1 MLRMSKMSVM
11 PALQRNPQLAGE
23 LAKVSNAR
31 REAAGVVD
39 APEQR
44 TTLLRRLGGVLRGI
58 LIEMRP
64 W

>member
-1 MLRMSKMSVM
+1 M

-44 TTLLRRLGGVLRGI
+44 TTLLRRLAGVLRGI